1 MTEALKTDSL
11 FVFIQQEIIKYSP
24 VPLVNAMHKLNTCI

>member
-11 FVFIQQEIIKYSP
+11 FVYIQQEIVRYSP
-24 VPLVNAMHKLNTCI
+24 VPLVNAMHKLNTCM